1 MSDKIE
7 LPNFGVIL
15 ESLAQRKEFIKRDCS
30 TCPSSGTR
38 GKISD
43 EDLESFL
50 LLLNSKGATDNE
62 VAGFVKSMRASCLR
76 IHVPKAQ

>member
-15 ESLAQRKEFIKRDCS
+15 ESLAQRKDL
-30 TCPSSGTR
+30 SSEIAQHALAQVLE

-62 VAGFVKSMRASCLR
+62 VAGFVKSMRAS
-76 IHVPKAQ
+76 